1 MKNFCFSRL
10 LKKLSNAGKTDSC
23 MRWIVGFVVVF
34 GFSIDPVCAQSS
46 HKEAA
51 TSASTSKASC
61 DSMAVK
67 PIRRATQPYAKKPT
81 KNSVD
86 WTTMAS
92 TYTHDD
98 QGQRVDQ
105 FSTGIEPVAIERPD
119 FVRSG
124 FRHTRSTLQAGSSVD
139 HYHSVEQWGPNV
151 RPYGEWRYPTRPF
164 SVPYPAWGPQLPQ
177 VLGGGFP
184 WGVVPFGNGANM
196 GMGSGQAM
204 PGMPGNPGMPW
215 NPGMPVQPGWQ
226 PGLGVGPGN
235 VLTPL
240 QDDYYAP
247 APIYYPPANGLE
259 TP

>member
-1 MKNFCFSRL
+1 MTNFCFSRL
-10 LKKLSNAGKTDSC
+10 LKTLSDAGKTDLVWC
-23 MRWIVGFVVVF
+23 WIVGLFFVY
-34 GFSIDPVCAQSS
+34 GIPIDRVCAQSS
-46 HKEAA
+46 HKN
-51 TSASTSKASC
+51 ASETASISKGSC

-67 PIRRATQPYAKKPT
+67 PIRRVTEPYVKKPS

-86 WTTMAS
+86 WTTMSS
-92 TYTHDD
+92 TYTHDA

-184 WGVVPFGNGANM
+184 WGAVPFGNGANM
-196 GMGSGQAM
+196 GLGSGTTM
-204 PGMPGNPGMPW
+204 PGMPGM
-215 NPGMPVQPGWQ
+215 PGMPVQPGWQ
-226 PGLGVGPGN
+226 PGLGVGPN
-235 VLTPL
+235 NALTPL
-240 QDDYYAP
+240 QDDYYPP
-247 APIYYPPANGLE
+247 APVYYPPTNGLE
-259 TP
+259 MQ